1 MSYKHSNQVGDTGHR
16 KDWAREGKKDPRAE
30 PLLFT
35 QWPSR
40 SIADVIKGE
49 LSMKESVMSAIPSSA
64 LIDHV
69 F

>member
-1 MSYKHSNQVGDTGHR
+1 MDGAKST
-16 KDWAREGKKDPRAE
+16 EGKKDLRAG
-30 PLLFT
+30 PSLFV
-35 QWPSR
+35 QCPSR

-49 LSMKESVMSAIPSSA
+49 LSMKESVMSAVSSSA